1 VRLRVGSRSVRYGNR
16 SPNTGTRAVEAA
28 VAGGAQRQ
36 AVRRRSEVVLV
47 PRPRVEVGGVRR
59 LAAAA
64 AAPAVPFERLEADA
78 PPVGAVT
85 AGRVSSHPRELG
97 LARLAQ
103 GQFAPP
109 YGRWHP
115 EQRRFKASPI
125 GL

>member
-59 LAAAA
+59 LAASEAGKPTTVTVGETYV
-64 AAPAVPFERLEADA
+64 APCHD
-78 PPVGAVT
+78 
-85 AGRVSSHPRELG
+85 
-97 LARLAQ
+97 
-103 GQFAPP
+103 
-109 YGRWHP
+109 
-115 EQRRFKASPI
+115 
-125 GL
+125 